1 MGIRRYISGIFN
13 QVFYYFKRYAAEGI
27 NPVQW
32 VVSVVLATTGI
43 YLYYVDG
50 WLRQVRTEVAWTG
63 DVFAFFAIIYGIGL
77 LMPYLAGGFYKRDWS
92 YLKKPGF
99 WITALFGVALF
110 TMRSSSHYVVEPL
123 RESFQGL
130 ELSNYWF
137 RLVKS
142 PGRGLLI
149 ILPLLVFW
157 FFKDRNNQRPYGFT
171 LKNFDTRFYF
181 GLLLL
186 MVPLIAWASFQSD
199 FLESYP
205 RAKNLPDLRMHDLQH
220 APYYLLYE
228 VLYLL
233 DFVSIEFFF
242 RGFLILALMKYG
254 GTNVLLPM
262 ATFYVFIHFG
272 KPAAETISSFFGGM
286 ILGIITYYSRSI
298 VGGIIVHM
306 GIAALM
312 ELGGW
317 LGNLYWR

>member
-1 MGIRRYISGIFN
+1 MGFMLYIKNIFT
-13 QVFYYFKRYAAEGI
+13 QVFHYFKQYAAEEI

-32 VVSVVLATTGI
+32 VVSVLLAAAGI
-43 YLYYVDG
+43 YLYYLDG
-50 WLRQVRTEVAWTG
+50 WLREVRTELAWT
-63 DVFAFFAIIYGIGL
+63 DNVFAFFAILYAIGL
-77 LMPYLAGGFYKRDWS
+77 LVPYLAGGLYKKNWS
-92 YLKKPGF
+92 YLSKPGF
-99 WITALFGVALF
+99 WITAIFAVLLF
-110 TMRSSSHYVVEPL
+110 TMRSSSHLLVEPL
-123 RESFQGL
+123 RDSFQ
-130 ELSNYWF
+130 SFQFPNYWF
-137 RLVKS
+137 QLVKS

-149 ILPLLVFW
+149 MVPILIFW
-157 FFKDRNNQRPYGFT
+157 FVADRNNQPPYGFS
-171 LKNFDTRFYF
+171 LRNFDTRFYF

-186 MVPLIAWASFQSD
+186 MVPLIVWASFQAD

-205 RAKNLPDLRMHDLQH
+205 RAKNLPHLSMHNPSHGLH
-220 APYYLLYE
+220 FLLYE
-228 VLYLL
+228 FLYLL

-242 RGFLILALMKYG
+242 RGFLILALMRYG

-312 ELGGW
+312 EVGGW
-317 LGNLYWR
+317 LGNIYWR